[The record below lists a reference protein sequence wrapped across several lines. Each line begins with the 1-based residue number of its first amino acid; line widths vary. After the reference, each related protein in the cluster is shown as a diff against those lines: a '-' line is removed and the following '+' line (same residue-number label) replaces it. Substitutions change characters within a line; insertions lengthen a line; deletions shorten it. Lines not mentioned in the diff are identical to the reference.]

1 MKKLLIILFCLFS
14 LNVFSKSVK
23 YTYKAL
29 KAEGCSVEYSATWQE
44 GKPYLVVAV
53 TSDRLVYPENPILL
67 FRCFDDSIIKLTG
80 TSVASSSSQYGIM
93 INNIMAPISELRV
106 TAIFPMTEEQVE
118 LLKNGVSKVSLSTLP
133 IKHERSFNKDKI
145 GRKLHDFFQADKDK
159 ENSF

>member
-23 YTYKAL
+23 YNYK
-29 KAEGCSVEYSATWQE
+29 GCNVEYSATWQE
-44 GKPYLVVAV
+44 GKPYLVIAV
-53 TSDRLVYPENPILL
+53 TSNKLVYPENPILM

-80 TSVASSSSQYGIM
+80 TSVASSSTQYGIM
-93 INNIMAPISELRV
+93 INNIMAPISKLRV

-133 IKHERSFNKDKI
+133 IKHERAFNKDKI